1 MKLSS
6 LMMQC
11 GMLMPI
17 EWVRQNGEGS
27 PVYEAVI
34 MAQNAL
40 REQEERSKGC
50 DGCRWKDRHQKCSCC
65 RRNRD
70 MKDCYES
77 GRKLEVEG

>member
-1 MKLSS
+1 MTRGEAIMKLSL

-27 PVYEAVI
+27 PVQEAVI

-40 REQEERSKGC
+40 REQEERSEGC
-50 DGCRWKDRHQKCSCC
+50 NNCYG
-65 RRNRD
+65 ND
-70 MKDCYES
+70 MEIDAVDNPCWNCKA
-77 GRKLEVEG
+77 GH